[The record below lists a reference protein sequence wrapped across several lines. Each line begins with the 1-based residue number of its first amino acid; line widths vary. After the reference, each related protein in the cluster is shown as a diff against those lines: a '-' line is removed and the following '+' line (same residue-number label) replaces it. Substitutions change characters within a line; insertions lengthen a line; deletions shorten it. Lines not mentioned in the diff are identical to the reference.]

1 MEIRFNF
8 ARIDNW
14 KKKKEK
20 DTGEESSVRFEWKSP
35 SANNVRVRAL
45 NIPNTD
51 TFIS

>member
-8 ARIDNW
+8 ARIDNG
-14 KKKKEK
+14 KKKEK
-20 DTGEESSVRFEWKSP
+20 NTEEESSVRFEWKSP